1 MTTGPL
7 GQGIATS
14 VGVALGQR
22 YLRGLLDPSTAPGE
36 SPFDTDVWVIASD
49 GDLMEGVSGEAAS
62 LAGTQQLGR
71 LNVIWDDN
79 HISIDGNTALSFTE
93 DVAARYRA
101 YGWHTIDVEL
111 GGNGDIDV
119 AALINAVSAARAETD
134 RPTLIAL
141 HTTIG
146 WSAPTKAGTAAAH
159 GAPLGVDE
167 IRGSKVTL
175 GLDPDVSFAAP
186 DNVVAYT
193 RQAKE
198 RGAAAHAA
206 WNVDFED
213 WRSREPQRA
222 ELLDRLI
229 AGELPSGWDVDLPSF
244 EAGKG
249 LATRKSSEAVLN
261 ALTERLPEIWGG
273 SADLAESNG
282 VVLKSAAA
290 SLPVDSVI
298 AGSSPYGRYVHF
310 GIREMAM
317 VAATNGASLT
327 GLLRPFGATFLVFSD
342 YARGAIR
349 LASIMQTNIVTVFSH
364 DSIGVGEDGPTHQPV
379 EHLWSLRAIPGYNVV
394 RPAEAT
400 EVVAAWVEIIKRG
413 TPTALITS
421 RQNATTLDRS
431 QVSSAAGVAR
441 GGYILSDATNDKG
454 VPDVI
459 IMATGTEVGLAVEA
473 AAALRDEGVAARVVS
488 MPCVDWFDEES
499 AEYREDVLPSAVRAR
514 VSVEAGAT
522 LGWWRYLG
530 TYGRPV
536 GLDHFGAS
544 APAPTLY
551 ANFGITSEAV
561 AAAARESIAAV
572 QGA

>member
-1 MTTGPL
+1 M
-7 GQGIATS
+7 
-14 VGVALGQR
+14 
-22 YLRGLLDPSTAPGE
+22 
-36 SPFDTDVWVIASD
+36 
-49 GDLMEGVSGEAAS
+49 
-62 LAGTQQLGR
+62 
-71 LNVIWDDN
+71 
-79 HISIDGNTALSFTE
+79 
-93 DVAARYRA
+93 
-101 YGWHTIDVEL
+101 
-111 GGNGDIDV
+111 
-119 AALINAVSAARAETD
+119 
-134 RPTLIAL
+134 
-141 HTTIG
+141 
-146 WSAPTKAGTAAAH
+146 
-159 GAPLGVDE
+159 
-167 IRGSKVTL
+167 
-175 GLDPDVSFAAP
+175 
-186 DNVVAYT
+186 
-193 RQAKE
+193 
-198 RGAAAHAA
+198 
-206 WNVDFED
+206 
-213 WRSREPQRA
+213 
-222 ELLDRLI
+222 
-229 AGELPSGWDVDLPSF
+229 
-244 EAGKG
+244 
-249 LATRKSSEAVLN
+249 
-261 ALTERLPEIWGG
+261 TERLPEIWGG